1 MFSIGINCWFKL
13 EIESHPERVLNINR
27 FIIKFKGKG
36 INYPLKTNDWKT
48 YDKNNPT
55 SALYILYI
63 KENEISPGHIS
74 KNNNLN
80 RKKQMI
86 LFHSYSNEEKEGS
99 FGSKNVSALLH
110 AMQCK
115 ELLLFGLSSLF
126 YSRK

>member
-1 MFSIGINCWFKL
+1 MFSIRINCWFKL

-36 INYPLKTNDWKT
+36 INYPLKTNDW
-48 YDKNNPT
+48 N
-55 SALYILYI
+55 ILYI